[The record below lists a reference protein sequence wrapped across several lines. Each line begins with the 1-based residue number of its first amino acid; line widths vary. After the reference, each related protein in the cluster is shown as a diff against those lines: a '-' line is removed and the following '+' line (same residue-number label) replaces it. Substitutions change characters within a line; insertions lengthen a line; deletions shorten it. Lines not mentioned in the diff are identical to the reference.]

1 MNHPLR
7 VPLQVAFLTGQ
18 SNPPIAALSP
28 SQAAFLAELPVP
40 GEGRVVLNFPYPLAS
55 PQRPFMPTPLLI
67 ASLRNAW
74 QYFASRRPGFPEHHR
89 PAVEAL
95 LERADHTLILAGSCG
110 LELFNNL
117 GLPASVLRRVTIFAL
132 GPVARRRPDCA
143 SLLVQG
149 RRDWLSRSYFRRADV
164 YVEDG
169 HMDYLTDPTVVAL
182 AAATVRRLAV
192 QSETSLATP

>member
-1 MNHPLR
+1 MP
-7 VPLQVAFLTGQ
+7 
-18 SNPPIAALSP
+18 
-28 SQAAFLAELPVP
+28 E
-40 GEGRVVLNFPYPLAS
+40 EGRVALNFPYPLAS

-117 GLPASVLRRVTIFAL
+117 GLPAGVLRRVTIFAL
-132 GPVARRRPDCA
+132 GPIARRRPDCA
-143 SLLVQG
+143 SLLSKAAG
-149 RRDWLSRSYFRRADV
+149 DWLSRSYFRRADV
-164 YVEDG
+164 YVEGG